1 MEFGPEMVKKVVL
14 CGLTGRDRL
23 VVIGYL
29 ACRAS
34 GEVVSSPIWNRARQL
49 AETLGLEDP
58 KAVVA

>member
-1 MEFGPEMVKKVVL
+1 MEFGPEMVKKVAA

-23 VVIGYL
+23 VLIGYL

-34 GEVVSSPIWNRARQL
+34 GETVNSPIWNRARQL
-49 AETLGLEDP
+49 AETLGFEEP